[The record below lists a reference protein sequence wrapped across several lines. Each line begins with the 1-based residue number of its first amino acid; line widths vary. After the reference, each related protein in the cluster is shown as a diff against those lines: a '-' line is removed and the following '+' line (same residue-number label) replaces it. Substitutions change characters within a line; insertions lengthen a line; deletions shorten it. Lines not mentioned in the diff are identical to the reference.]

1 MAKELIYNDLTF
13 KIRRCLMNVYN
24 KLGPGFREE
33 TYKRARIKEFTKNG
47 ILFSREELIPV
58 KYDGEII
65 DEYRTDLIAFNKIIL
80 ELKAVSEMHSMY
92 EAQLLNYLKAANLKL
107 GLLINFGADKLVI
120 KCLVNPHFD
129 GN

>member
-33 TYKRARIKEFTKNG
+33 TYKKALIKEFTKNE
-47 ILFSREELIPV
+47 ISFNREEPIPIQ
-58 KYDGEII
+58 YDGEII
-65 DEYRTDLIAFNKIIL
+65 DEYRADLIAFSKIIL
-80 ELKAVSEMHSMY
+80 ELKAVSEMHPMY
-92 EAQLLNYLKAANLKL
+92 EAQVLSYLKAANLKL
-107 GLLINFGADKLVI
+107 GLLVNFGADKLLI
-120 KCLVNPHFD
+120 KRLVNPHFE